1 MSISRLYKIINDVDE
16 LIYIGSTTCQLSKR
30 MAQHRRDMRK
40 ANRTSKL
47 YDHMRTNGV
56 EHYKIL
62 LIKEYTDISKDRLQK
77 REHKYI
83 KRYDSVKNGLNTYE
97 MGGYSCIHNMMKRY
111 CMSCNG
117 SSMCSHGKIK
127 RTCVECKGSAMCIH
141 EKEKGKCKICSPSRC
156 DRCGKTYA
164 GKQSLRTHQIKCQ
177 INQSNIT
184 E

>member
-1 MSISRLYKIINDVDE
+1 
-16 LIYIGSTTCQLSKR
+16 
-30 MAQHRRDMRK
+30 MR
-40 ANRTSKL
+40 S
-47 YDHMRTNGV
+47 NGV

-97 MGGYSCIHNMMKRY
+97 MGGYYCIHNMMKRY

-117 SSMCSHGKIK
+117 SSMCAHGRIT
-127 RTCVECKGSAMCIH
+127 RLCA
-141 EKEKGKCKICSPSRC
+141 KCTPYTC
-156 DRCGKTYA
+156 DRCNNAYE
-164 GKQSLRTHQIKCQ
+164 GKQGLIQHQKRCNVLIPL
-177 INQSNIT
+177 T

>member
-1 MSISRLYKIINDVDE
+1 MSISRIYKIINDVDE
-16 LIYIGSTTCQLSKR
+16 LVYIGSTTCELSKR

-40 ANRTSKL
+40 AHKTSKL
-47 YDHMRTNGV
+47 YDHMRANGV

-62 LIKEYTDISKDRLQK
+62 LIKEYTDISKERLNS

-97 MGGYSCIHNMMKRY
+97 MGGYYCIHNMLKRY
-111 CMSCNG
+111 CMACNG
-117 SSMCSHGKIK
+117 SSMCSHSKIK
-127 RTCVECKGSAMCIH
+127 RFCKVCNPAT
-141 EKEKGKCKICSPSRC
+141 C

-164 GKQSLRTHQIKCQ
+164 GKQSLIRHQKKCSVDKT
-177 INQSNIT
+177 ILI

>member
-1 MSISRLYKIINDVDE
+1 
-16 LIYIGSTTCQLSKR
+16 
-30 MAQHRRDMRK
+30 MRK
-40 ANRTSKL
+40 AKKTSKL

-97 MGGYSCIHNMMKRY
+97 MGGYYCIHNMMKRY

-127 RTCVECKGSAMCIH
+127 RTCVECKGGAICIH
-141 EKEKGKCKICSPSRC
+141 DKVKYNCIECKGGGICMHNKIKTFCKLCSPATCNRC
-156 DRCGKTYA
+156 NKTYA
-164 GKQSLRTHQIKCQ
+164 GKQSLKTHQIKCS
-177 INQSNIT
+177 IDQSNIT